1 MPRARDLFA
10 MKRCARCCTLLA
22 AGFNLAFQAAASLR
36 VGKQLKHSSQ
46 APMLASIGAY
56 TRPLLS
62 SLLGASQGCRVP
74 ITRPWRRAPLLCDVS
89 RTDSSRGDLCA
100 APVLCEALPIVAS
113 GNSGAI
119 QSPKPAKETTA
130 YDREG
135 PRRLTLAIGAARVRV
150 VASGPVQS
158 TSSASSAL
166 CARGGPRCTRE
177 APRRMKQTRD
187 AIAARTAAETLTD
200 P

>member
-1 MPRARDLFA
+1 MPRARVCYFA
-10 MKRCARCCTLLA
+10 MEVCSLCTLLA
-22 AGFNLAFQAAASLR
+22 AGLNLACQRCSVFCALVESAIKTLSHKCLRRWRFRAPVFILAARRQVSSRARGHASL
-36 VGKQLKHSSQ
+36 
-46 APMLASIGAY
+46 AACN
-56 TRPLLS
+56 TPLGRLPDG
-62 SLLGASQGCRVP
+62 L
-74 ITRPWRRAPLLCDVS
+74 IPWRPATLHPLNKL
-89 RTDSSRGDLCA
+89 DLSDWQIKA
-100 APVLCEALPIVAS
+100 QITE
-113 GNSGAI
+113 
-119 QSPKPAKETTA
+119 PKPAKETTA

-135 PRRLTLAIGAARVRV
+135 PRRLTVAIGAARVRV

-158 TSSASSAL
+158 TSSASRAL